1 MKNFKFYKL
10 IFLITLISFINVKA
24 QNPVIGHQKFSELE
38 GGFTGPLDDGDSFG
52 AGCDSIGDLD
62 GDGVVDIAISA
73 TRDDD
78 GGTNRGAVYIL
89 FLNSDGT
96 VKAEQK
102 ISSTQGNFTGILDD
116 GEVFGTGVSSL
127 GDLNG
132 DGISD
137 LAVSAE
143 YDGDGG
149 VWHGAVWILFLD
161 TNGTVQSHQK
171 ISDTEGG
178 FTGILS
184 GMCTF
189 GSDIANL
196 GDLDGDGND
205 DLAAGSR
212 RDDDGGTRK
221 GAVWILFLNS
231 DGTVKSHQKIS
242 DTQGNFTATLE
253 NEDQFG
259 RSVTNIG
266 DLNGDGVVD
275 IAVGAYLDDDG
286 GTDKGAVYILFLDS
300 NGTVQSHQ
308 KISDTQGGF
317 SGVLNNDD
325 WFGVSAATI
334 GDLNWDGV
342 VDIVVGAMR
351 DDTGGADRGAV
362 YILYLNTDGTVQSY
376 QKIASGLNY
385 FTGILNNGDVF
396 GRSVASIGIVN
407 SAHTLLAGAR
417 DDDDSGIDAGAGWLI
432 FIKGVVASSTDK
444 IIDDYFNIYP
454 VLTKDYITIELSASA
469 GKDASEAI
477 LQILTV
483 EGKIVKE
490 ITLNNTNNKV
500 NLTSFKK
507 GVYFVRIK
515 TDKFSLLKKIVKM

>member
-1 MKNFKFYKL
+1 MKSFKLYKL
-10 IFLITLISFINVKA
+10 IFLLTLVSFINAKA

-38 GGFTGPLDDGDSFG
+38 GGFTGPLDDADWFG
-52 AGCDSIGDLD
+52 ITCDSIGDLD
-62 GDGVVDIAISA
+62 GDGVVDIAIGA
-73 TRDDD
+73 NFDDD
-78 GGTNRGAVYIL
+78 GGTDRGAVYIL
-89 FLNSDGT
+89 FLNLDGT

-102 ISSTQGNFTGILDD
+102 ISSTQGNFTGILDNGD
-116 GEVFGTGVSSL
+116 AFGASVSSL

-137 LAVSAE
+137 LAVGSE

-149 VWHGAVWILFLD
+149 IWHGAVWILFLD
-161 TNGTVQSHQK
+161 TNGTVKSHQK
-171 ISDTEGG
+171 ISDFEGG
-178 FTGILS
+178 FTGILT

-196 GDLDGDGND
+196 GDLNGDGND
-205 DLAAGSR
+205 DIAVGSR
-212 RDDDGGTRK
+212 RDEDGGSRR

-231 DGTVKSHQKIS
+231 DGTVQSHQKIS

-253 NEDQFG
+253 FEDYFG
-259 RSVTNIG
+259 CSVTNIC
-266 DLNGDGVVD
+266 DLNGDGIID
-275 IAVGAYLDDDG
+275 IAVGTYRDDDG
-286 GTDKGAVYILFLDS
+286 GANKGAVYILFLNSD
-300 NGTVQSHQ
+300 GTVQSHQ

-325 WFGVSAATI
+325 FFGISVATI

-342 VDIVVGAMR
+342 VDIIVGAVN

-362 YILYLNTDGTVQSY
+362 YMLHLNTDGTVQSY

-385 FTGILNNGDVF
+385 FTGILNNGDGF

-407 SAHTLLAGAR
+407 SAHTLLAGAYW
-417 DDDDSGIDAGAGWLI
+417 DDDSGNNAGATWLI
-432 FIKGVVASSTDK
+432 FIKGVVSSSTDK

-454 VLTKDYITIELSASA
+454 VLTKDYVNIEI
-469 GKDASEAI
+469 KDASEAI
-477 LQILTV
+477 LQILTI

-507 GVYFVRIK
+507 GVYFVKII
-515 TDKFSLLKKIVKM
+515 TDKFTSLKKIVKY

>member
-1 MKNFKFYKL
+1 MKSFKLYKL
-10 IFLITLISFINVKA
+10 IFLLTLVSFINAKA

-38 GGFTGPLDDGDSFG
+38 GGFTGPLDDTDRFG
-52 AGCDSIGDLD
+52 VGCDSIGDLD

-73 TRDDD
+73 SKDDD
-78 GGTNRGAVYIL
+78 GGTDRGAVYIL

-116 GEVFGTGVSSL
+116 LDNFGASVSSL

-137 LAVSAE
+137 LAIGAA

-149 VWHGAVWILFLD
+149 YWHGAIWILFLD

-196 GDLDGDGND
+196 GDLDGDGNF
-205 DLAAGSR
+205 DLAVGSR
-212 RDDDGGTRK
+212 RDDDGGSQR

-231 DGTVKSHQKIS
+231 DGTVQGHQKIS

-253 NEDQFG
+253 NENFFG
-259 RSVTNIG
+259 YSVTNIG

-275 IAVGAYLDDDG
+275 IAVSACLDDDG
-286 GTDKGAVYILFLDS
+286 GTNKGAVYILFLDS

-308 KISDTQGGF
+308 KISDIQGGF
-317 SGVLNNDD
+317 LGVLNNDD
-325 WFGVSAATI
+325 LFGVSVATI
-334 GDLNWDGV
+334 GDLNSDGV
-342 VDIVVGAMR
+342 VDIVVGAR
-351 DDTGGADRGAV
+351 GDDTGGADRGAV
-362 YILYLNTDGTVQSY
+362 YILYLNTNGTVQSY

-385 FTGILNNGDVF
+385 FTGILNDGDLF
-396 GRSVASIGIVN
+396 GECVASIGIVN
-407 SAHTLLAGAR
+407 SAHTLLAGAWR
-417 DDDDSGIDAGAGWLI
+417 DDDSGSDAGAAWLI
-432 FIKGVVASSTDK
+432 FIKGVVASS
-444 IIDDYFNIYP
+444 IDNKNDNYFNIYP
-454 VLTKDYITIELSASA
+454 VLTKDYINIELSASS

-490 ITLNNTNNKV
+490 ITLNNTTNKV
-500 NLTSFKK
+500 NLTSFKN
-507 GVYFVRIK
+507 GVYFVRVK
-515 TDKFSLLKKIVKM
+515 TDKFSLLRKIVKM